1 MLRIKP
7 LLTFKDGEVVGEGLV
22 LIQSKGIGRLA
33 NFVENALGIQ
43 GLGIAYSID
52 NESAVLL
59 PQRLGLV
66 FPTQRMQIVQ
76 MGAALGSH
84 CGPGAIFVAVR
95 RDA

>member
-7 LLTFKDGEVVGEGLV
+7 LLTFKDGEVVVEGLV

-33 NFVENALGIQ
+33 NFVENAPGIQDLGIT
-43 GLGIAYSID
+43 YSTD
-52 NESAVLL
+52 NEPAVLL
-59 PQRLGLV
+59 SQRLGSV
-66 FPTQRMQIVQ
+66 FTMQRMQIVQ